1 MIERAAPHTV
11 YYHALYQPPPSIKYL
26 FTMFNI
32 DSIANKFR
40 LSYFIFALLLCGAFV
55 SIFLYAESRIEQELV
70 KGRLLQQLDISQE
83 KYGDRSIYTA
93 DPGIK
98 IYRYDSA
105 PTNLQTTATATVQE
119 KSVTI
124 DGESGKTHGNLHFFA
139 YQQGNQ
145 TYILT
150 YLEGVEM
157 VMSHYPVLE
166 IFENLEDIFADTLR
180 VAVILSLLIAAIFS
194 HLSSKQIIKPLLDLK
209 KAVETD
215 HSNLTE
221 LTHLPSEVGVLARA
235 IDEKNHKLEQ
245 YLKREQLFTGDVSH
259 ELRTPLTIIMGAF
272 EVLASQLPA
281 DSHLNEFTNR
291 IGTTARE
298 TSEIITALLLLSRA
312 PEKLD
317 APQTSINSIALAEV
331 QRLTYLLRYK
341 TVTCQIVAEQEYSAY
356 VRPELLKMALGNLI
370 KNAFQYTDDGEV
382 TITIDDEKIMVT
394 DTGLGIPEA
403 MMPLLYERFERL
415 THDYQDEGTGKA
427 LSPEN
432 DINHKAEGS
441 GLGLSI
447 VQRIMSHMG
456 WQLTHQANPSGG
468 STFIIYYK

>member
-1 MIERAAPHTV
+1 M
-11 YYHALYQPPPSIKYL
+11 L
-26 FTMFNI
+26 NI
-32 DSIANKFR
+32 HSIANKFR
-40 LSYFIFALLLCGAFV
+40 FSYFIFALLLCSAFV
-55 SIFLYAESRIEQELV
+55 SIFLYAESRIERELV
-70 KGRLLQQLDISQE
+70 KARLLQQLEMSQE
-83 KYGDRSIYTA
+83 KHGDQPIYTA

-98 IYRYDSA
+98 IYRYDYAPVSLQASA
-105 PTNLQTTATATVQE
+105 NDTVQE
-119 KSVTI
+119 TDVTI
-124 DGESGKTHGNLHFFA
+124 NKSTVNKGTEQKRTHLHFFA
-139 YQQGNQ
+139 YEQGDQ
-145 TYILT
+145 VYILT
-150 YLEGVEM
+150 YIEGVEI

-166 IFENLEDIFADTLR
+166 IFENLEDIFADTLK

-209 KAVETD
+209 QAVESD
-215 HSNLTE
+215 HKNLTE

-235 IDEKNHKLEQ
+235 IDEKNQKLEQ

-259 ELRTPLTIIMGAF
+259 ELRTPLTIIMGAS
-272 EVLASQLPA
+272 EVLASQFPT
-281 DSHLNEFTNR
+281 DSHLTEFTNR
-291 IGTTARE
+291 IGDTAHE
-298 TSEIITALLLLSRA
+298 TSETITALLLLSRA

-317 APQTSINSIALAEV
+317 APQTSINSIVLAEV

-341 TVTCQIVAEQEYSAY
+341 TVTCQVIAEQEYSAY

-382 TITIDDEKIMVT
+382 IITIDDEKIMVT

-415 THDYQDEGTGKA
+415 THDYQDEGKGTA
-427 LSPEN
+427 LSPKH
-432 DINHKAEGS
+432 DINHKVEGS

-456 WQLTHQANPSGG
+456 WQLTHQPNHSGG
-468 STFIIYYK
+468 STFSIYYK

>member
-1 MIERAAPHTV
+1 
-11 YYHALYQPPPSIKYL
+11 
-26 FTMFNI
+26 MFNI

-40 LSYFIFALLLCGAFV
+40 LSYFIFALLLCAAFI

-70 KGRLLQQLDISQE
+70 KARLLQQLDLSQE
-83 KYGDRSIYTA
+83 KYGDQPIYTA

-98 IYRYDSA
+98 IYRYDVA
-105 PTNLQTTATATVQE
+105 PANLQSLANERVQE
-119 KSVTI
+119 ISVTI
-124 DGESGKTHGNLHFFA
+124 NDESGKTHANLHLFA
-139 YQQGNQ
+139 FQQDGQ
-145 TYILT
+145 AYILT

-157 VMSHYPVLE
+157 VMKNYPVLA
-166 IFENLEDIFADTLR
+166 IFENLEDIFADTLK
-180 VAVILSLLIAAIFS
+180 VAVLLSLLIAAIFS

-209 KAVETD
+209 QAVETD
-215 HSNLTE
+215 HKNLTE
-221 LTHLPSEVGVLARA
+221 LTHMPSEVGVLARA
-235 IDEKNHKLEQ
+235 IDAKNHKLEQ

-259 ELRTPLTIIMGAF
+259 ELRTPLTIIMGAS
-272 EVLASQLPA
+272 EVLASQLET
-281 DSHLNEFTNR
+281 DSHLTEFTNR
-291 IGTTARE
+291 ISNTAKE

-331 QRLTYLLRYK
+331 QRLKYLLRYK
-341 TVTCQIVAEQEYSAY
+341 TVTCKIVADQEYSAY

-382 TITIDDEKIMVT
+382 TVNIDNEKITVT
-394 DTGLGIPEA
+394 DTGLGIPEV

-415 THDYQDEGTGKA
+415 THDYQDEGTGTA
-427 LSPEN
+427 LAPEH
-432 DINHKAEGS
+432 DINHKVEGS

-456 WQLTHQANPSGG
+456 WQLTHQANHSGG
-468 STFIIYYK
+468 STFSIYYK

>member
-1 MIERAAPHTV
+1 M
-11 YYHALYQPPPSIKYL
+11 L
-26 FTMFNI
+26 NI
-32 DSIANKFR
+32 HSIANKFR
-40 LSYFIFALLLCGAFV
+40 FSYFIFALLLCSAFV
-55 SIFLYAESRIEQELV
+55 SIFLYAESRIERELV
-70 KGRLLQQLDISQE
+70 KARLLQQLEMSQE
-83 KYGDRSIYTA
+83 KHGDQPIYTA

-98 IYRYDSA
+98 IYRYDYAPVSLQASA
-105 PTNLQTTATATVQE
+105 NDTVQE
-119 KSVTI
+119 TDVTLNKSTVNKGT
-124 DGESGKTHGNLHFFA
+124 EQKRTHLHFFA
-139 YQQGNQ
+139 YEQGDQ
-145 TYILT
+145 AYILT
-150 YLEGVEM
+150 YIEGVEI

-166 IFENLEDIFADTLR
+166 IFENLEDIFADTLK

-209 KAVETD
+209 QAVESD
-215 HSNLTE
+215 HKNLTE

-235 IDEKNHKLEQ
+235 IDEKNQKLEQ

-259 ELRTPLTIIMGAF
+259 ELRTPLTIIMGAS
-272 EVLASQLPA
+272 EVLASQLPT
-281 DSHLNEFTNR
+281 DSHLTEFTNR
-291 IGTTARE
+291 IGDTARE

-317 APQTSINSIALAEV
+317 APQTSINSIVLAEV

-341 TVTCQIVAEQEYSAY
+341 TVTCQVIAEQEYSAY

-382 TITIDDEKIMVT
+382 IITIDDEKIMVT

-415 THDYQDEGTGKA
+415 THDYQDEGKGTA
-427 LSPEN
+427 LSPKH
-432 DINHKAEGS
+432 DINHKVEGS

-456 WQLTHQANPSGG
+456 WQLTHQANHSGG
-468 STFIIYYK
+468 STFSIYYK